1 VDAGGFFMGDLPRT
15 AKEKPIRPG
24 FDNNLGMYA
33 GLAAAIAKIDSKG
46 GIEV

>member
-1 VDAGGFFMGDLPRT
+1 MLAAFSLGFAGYR
-15 AKEKPIRPG
+15 EKGADRPG
-24 FDNNLGMYA
+24 FDNNLDVYA